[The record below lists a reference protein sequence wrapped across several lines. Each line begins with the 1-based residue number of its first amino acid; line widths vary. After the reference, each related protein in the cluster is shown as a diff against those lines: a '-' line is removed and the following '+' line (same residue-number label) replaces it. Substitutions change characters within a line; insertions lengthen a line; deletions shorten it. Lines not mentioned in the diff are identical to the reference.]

1 MSPHCPPLG
10 ALPPQADTHTR
21 PPSLSPRTPATG
33 WGAGQRGWGQLLFQ
47 VGSDPF
53 PGSGMAAQPTAA
65 SLRLSWS
72 CSPCKRPHRLQ
83 RCFTPAEDL
92 AHGICKRD
100 GCSCLKRAHP
110 GRGKHTSTEACSLRT
125 GRPFS
130 WACTPRTRTP
140 TRASSALHTPQEI
153 PPARRCLRYG
163 QKNQQTHTQADG
175 VPTKHAKAC
184 YPFTAHTDAEGYK
197 SASSYRAP
205 HVFPPNTH
213 KTYTYTL
220 NWSTAIHAN

>member
-1 MSPHCPPLG
+1 VSPHCPPLG

-130 WACTPRTRTP
+130 WACTPAHARQPEPPVHCTHPRRFLLPADACATARKTNRHTHKQTESPQNTRKP
-140 TRASSALHTPQEI
+140 VIHSLHTQTQRVINQHPVTE
-153 PPARRCLRYG
+153 PPMCSP
-163 QKNQQTHTQADG
+163 QTHIKRT
-175 VPTKHAKAC
+175 
-184 YPFTAHTDAEGYK
+184 HT
-197 SASSYRAP
+197 
-205 HVFPPNTH
+205 
-213 KTYTYTL
+213 L
-220 NWSTAIHAN
+220 